1 MTTSL
6 LPLRTLFLGLAA
18 LSAAPLAL
26 ARDNVYWSIGV
37 SPAPGVFVDAS
48 NLPPPVVYAP
58 PRGVY
63 APPPVVY
70 TPPRMVYASPV
81 YLVQPAPPHWHTPH
95 QGRGYGH
102 GHGLGKGHAK
112 WHGHGD

>member
-48 NLPPPVVYAP
+48 NLPPPVVY
-58 PRGVY
+58 
-63 APPPVVY
+63 